1 MSQKIIGE
9 PNKNIVLETAGRFYV
24 KVGQRY
30 YEIDFR
36 NLDKAKTD
44 ENAVKKIA
52 ENIAEEAVKNVEKQ
66 DLSNYVTFPDLEE
79 SQSNYVTQRDFEDV
93 KATQEA
99 LQNAFQDE
107 FTESIKPAT
116 VQTMQMVVGSDQLQ
130 FQWIKSFED
139 DSLANEPLYVDM
151 TTKELVYKPGYIKHY
166 TLGGPSELKP
176 EDDTHKNTKYYYR
189 WYIETPGNGIYTE
202 TLKPE
207 SEFREQLLPGTY
219 YYYIQVPF
227 VEITTA
233 DVDAP
238 NEGPTAE
245 SKHKGNIYFYYDNE
259 LYPGTVNTAEYKG
272 IYAKTGVGQL
282 VKTATKMDYAT
293 LVTVSNIGTEK
304 EPVYVSQYSYN
315 FLYAVVSLSTLGGIP
330 SIATMNGFTE
340 ITPGQIRAYMFSSPD
355 GDSYLD
361 LKNSKFK
368 LGSDLMFEDG
378 SLSLRG
384 GLLAGL
390 VAVRKL
396 ITETT
401 KDEDGKE
408 TTEILGSTLEA
419 GLSATDSAKFGNK
432 TYDLN
437 DAVHGNLM
445 IFAGANDEPKNS
457 KFQVYEDGFLKA
469 NSAYI
474 RGGMQQPMV
483 PIEDGKEFWDHQW
496 ELKKEYEE
504 KVDLKHERY
513 DNWTVPV
520 FSGISSVPRS
530 IYIPVGENQIGRRM
544 TFVGDMWRQ
553 HESTSGSEKFTIE
566 GKNCNFYED
575 GKIYSQIRISAKEC
589 VELFGFGESAH
600 YELDDNYNLVWKDAV
615 FYGWVVTNRFNIN
628 TQTNVGKPLKAMAY
642 GYVNAATTTI
652 GTINSKIC
660 TADGSKMKC
669 EKLGDVVTK
678 ITFDETWNG
687 NHGNSFSNEYIVEVT
702 GVGDRYSHA
711 TLSGRFSDYFTIE
724 SYNDNPNGGSPC
736 DFTFVMYSLLD
747 WTSN

>member
-9 PNKNIVLETAGRFYV
+9 PNKNIVLETAGRFYI

-36 NLDKAKTD
+36 NLDKTKTD

-52 ENIAEEAVKNVEKQ
+52 ENVAEEAVKNVEKQ
-66 DLSNYVTFPDLEE
+66 DLSNYVTFPDLEA

-139 DSLANEPLYVDM
+139 DSLASEPLYVDM
-151 TTKELVYKPGYIKHY
+151 ATKELVYKPGYIKHY
-166 TLGGPSELKP
+166 TLGGPSEVKP
-176 EDDTHKNTKYYYR
+176 EDDTHKNTKDYYR

-227 VEITTA
+227 VEIAAA

-238 NEGPTAE
+238 DKGPTAE
-245 SKHKGNIYFYYDNE
+245 SKHKGNIYFYYDNK
-259 LYPGTVNTAEYKG
+259 LYPGTVHTAEYKG

-282 VKTATKMDYAT
+282 VKTATKMDYVT
-293 LVTVSNIGTEK
+293 LITVSNIGTEA
-304 EPVYVSQYSYN
+304 EPVYESQYLYN

-355 GDSYLD
+355 GSSYLD

-390 VAVRKL
+390 VCTRDSENNIVSG
-396 ITETT
+396 INGTT
-401 KDEDGKE
+401 KANVIVPVYKKDGNNWILAKDKNGNQITKSTSIE
-408 TTEILGSTLEA
+408 LTEI
-419 GLSATDSAKFGNK
+419 
-432 TYDLN
+432 
-437 DAVHGNLM
+437 
-445 IFAGANDEPKNS
+445 
-457 KFQVYEDGFLKA
+457 
-469 NSAYI
+469 
-474 RGGMQQPMV
+474 
-483 PIEDGKEFWDHQW
+483 
-496 ELKKEYEE
+496 
-504 KVDLKHERY
+504 VD
-513 DNWTVPV
+513 NV
-520 FSGISSVPRS
+520 
-530 IYIPVGENQIGRRM
+530 
-544 TFVGDMWRQ
+544 
-553 HESTSGSEKFTIE
+553 
-566 GKNCNFYED
+566 
-575 GKIYSQIRISAKEC
+575 
-589 VELFGFGESAH
+589 
-600 YELDDNYNLVWKDAV
+600 
-615 FYGWVVTNRFNIN
+615 NR
-628 TQTNVGKPLKAMAY
+628 
-642 GYVNAATTTI
+642 
-652 GTINSKIC
+652 
-660 TADGSKMKC
+660 
-669 EKLGDVVTK
+669 K
-678 ITFDETWNG
+678 ITFFSYPDYETWTEDGVTYRIQTDVLNSATKIYTDG
-687 NHGNSFSNEYIVEVT
+687 TLYTKKLKAEAGYIGSFSLTNTALTSNESFNGGSYGVSLNRAFISLTSKNISGWSATHNISTYPLSSAGREQQINYIN
-702 GVGDRYSHA
+702 
-711 TLSGRFSDYFTIE
+711 TLSGFKHVDTSSSTGPFGGPFIDTYKSVGIGI
-724 SYNDNPNGGSPC
+724 YNKISGC
-736 DFTFVMYSLLD
+736 DFNYATYSMDGMYAGLRPKLIYITGPNQIREDNSEYDGDWMSNNLGVTNHTVFVNSETELTLNLPENPPQGQVYKIFQIQSTKLIINGNGKLIWNMRLASEDTGQWADSKGCWNIYWVD
-747 WTSN
+747 DNDKWFCEFTSF